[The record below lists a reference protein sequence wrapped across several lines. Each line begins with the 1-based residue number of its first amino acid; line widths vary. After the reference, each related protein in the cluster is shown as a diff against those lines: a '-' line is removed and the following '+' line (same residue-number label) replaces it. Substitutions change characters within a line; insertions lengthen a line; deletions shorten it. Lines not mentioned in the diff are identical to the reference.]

1 VRVAVALLSVALV
14 AAPASAENLYKR
26 STWSTLAAD
35 RKAGDVGDALTV
47 VVYEAAETTNS
58 VRSDSRRNT
67 QVTGSVRGAGVAE
80 EAAIQAGGGY
90 TGGGAVQRSDKVIAQ
105 ITVTVRRIL
114 PNGDLVVAGEQ
125 AMRLN
130 GENTLIGIE
139 GRVRREDILGDN
151 RVLSSRLA
159 DARVTYN
166 GRGFVAGSAKP
177 GVIARVFR
185 FLGIG

>member
-1 VRVAVALLSVALV
+1 MTLVLALLCSAMP
-14 AAPASAENLYKR
+14 PAEDLYKR
-26 STWSTLAAD
+26 STWSSLAAD

-58 VRSDSRRNT
+58 VRSDSRRTT
-67 QVTGSVRGAGVAE
+67 QVAGSLRGPGLSE
-80 EAAIQAGGGY
+80 EAGLQAGGGY

-105 ITVTVRRIL
+105 ITVTVRRLL

-130 GENTLIGIE
+130 GEDTLIGIE

>member
-1 VRVAVALLSVALV
+1 MKAAATLVCAALIASG
-14 AAPASAENLYKR
+14 ASAEDLYKR
-26 STWSTLAAD
+26 STWSSLAAD

-47 VVYEAAETTNS
+47 VVYESAETTNT

-67 QVTGSVRGAGVAE
+67 QVAGSVRGPGLSE
-80 EAAIQAGGGY
+80 EAGFQAGGGY

-114 PNGDLVVAGEQ
+114 PNGDLVVGGEQ

-139 GRVRREDILGDN
+139 GRVRREDVFGDN

-166 GRGFVAGSAKP
+166 GRGFVAGSARP